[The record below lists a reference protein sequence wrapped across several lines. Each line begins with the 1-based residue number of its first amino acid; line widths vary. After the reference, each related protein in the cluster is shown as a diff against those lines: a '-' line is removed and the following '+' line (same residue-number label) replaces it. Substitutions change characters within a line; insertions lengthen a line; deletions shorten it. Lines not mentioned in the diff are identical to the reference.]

1 MQNNK
6 VNLKR
11 NFQFLINDNKNRQF
25 RLTVTAAIHDSNSG
39 HKHQQLSSCKI
50 RCFCHEHK

>member
-25 RLTVTAAIHDSNSG
+25 RLTVTAAIHDLNSG
-39 HKHQQLSSCKI
+39 HKNQQ
-50 RCFCHEHK
+50 